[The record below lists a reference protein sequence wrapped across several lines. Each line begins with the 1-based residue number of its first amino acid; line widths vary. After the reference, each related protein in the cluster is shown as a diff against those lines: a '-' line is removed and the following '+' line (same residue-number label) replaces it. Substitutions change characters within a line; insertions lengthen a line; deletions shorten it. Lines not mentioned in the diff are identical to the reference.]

1 MQITYPAIC
10 DTSKG
15 SNKPPLVGEHAFPL
29 TEFVGLMAHATFCG
43 SGGIISTARPEMS
56 HPCTGFY
63 RTQYPASY
71 THKSLGRTHQFTLP
85 ASAGTQMCLLCL
97 SLKSQ
102 IPKLFRNDLG
112 FPIFT
117 GYL

>member
-1 MQITYPAIC
+1 MV
-10 DTSKG
+10 
-15 SNKPPLVGEHAFPL
+15 SNCLDPDQARHSVGPDP
-29 TEFVGLMAHATFCG
+29 GL
-43 SGGIISTARPEMS
+43 
-56 HPCTGFY
+56 Y

-71 THKSLGRTHQFTLP
+71 THKSLGRTRQFTLP

-102 IPKLFRNDLG
+102 IPKLF
-112 FPIFT
+112 PIFT